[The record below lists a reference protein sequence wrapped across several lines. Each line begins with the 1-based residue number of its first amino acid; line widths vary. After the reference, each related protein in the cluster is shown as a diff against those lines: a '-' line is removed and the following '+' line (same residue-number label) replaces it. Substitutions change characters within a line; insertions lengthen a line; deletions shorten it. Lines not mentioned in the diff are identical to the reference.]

1 MLCSWVR
8 PSFAYLESIA
18 AFSEQS
24 ALRPPNFSVFA
35 RQETGNTSH
44 KYFNGIHKDDIT
56 KTSFYN
62 EIHNDDTQQLCQI
75 VVKGDF
81 FLDF

>member
-24 ALRPPNFSVFA
+24 ALRPPTF
-35 RQETGNTSH
+35 QYLQDKTGNTYH

-56 KTSFYN
+56 KTLF
-62 EIHNDDTQQLCQI
+62 
-75 VVKGDF
+75 
-81 FLDF
+81 